1 MNRTVKLYRSVKRPS
16 GAWGT
21 QPVPDNQLRTLK
33 DLPEGQGKFYL
44 AYYAG
49 NTRKM
54 PPVGRFADAAKQK
67 LVQRRKEL
75 DAHASGVDLPVE
87 PEPEPKPESNLG
99 AGVGKYLSQM
109 MSFVGNDG
117 YGRTKKSVNAYRN
130 RLSFYLRFCAE
141 NRVTE
146 SRLGDYDHL
155 MEYVGWLRKQTK
167 RNGKTI
173 SDRYVFNI
181 FATLGTF
188 ALSLDIT
195 VPAKKILPK
204 LGYKKKE
211 VKAHTDQELQ
221 SLWPSCMP
229 DEELLYKFFLW
240 SMGREQEV
248 AHTEVGDLDFI
259 NNTVHICPKP
269 HRNYRL
275 KSKRNRNG
283 NVGDRYVPI
292 HASLMARLKEYIE
305 RKKLRDGDLL
315 FANRD
320 GNVEGH
326 YLRKLQE
333 IVKRADLPGKW
344 ELHKLR
350 KTGATLHYAGGK
362 GVPLATISQ
371 WLGHSSLQMTEIY
384 LDVKSTAPAQEHIQH
399 MIGAG
404 ALAAH
409 V

>member
-1 MNRTVKLYRSVKRPS
+1 MNRTVKLYRSVKRAS

-21 QPVPDNQLRTLK
+21 RPVSDKQLKNLK
-33 DLPEGQGKFYL
+33 DLPEGDGKYYL
-44 AYYAG
+44 SYYEG
-49 NTRKM
+49 KHRQM

-67 LVQRRKEL
+67 LVQKRKEL
-75 DAHASGVDLPVE
+75 DARATGVQLPSE
-87 PEPEPKPESNLG
+87 PEPETKAESNLV
-99 AGVGKYLSQM
+99 ACVEKYLSQM

-130 RLSFYLRFCAE
+130 RLGFYLRFCSE
-141 NRVTE
+141 NRITDL
-146 SRLGDYDHL
+146 RLGDYDHL
-155 MEYVGWLRKQTK
+155 LEFVGWLRKQTK
-167 RNGKTI
+167 RNGKGI

-211 VKAHTDQELQ
+211 VKAHTDRELQ
-221 SLWPSCMP
+221 SLWASCTL
-229 DEELLYKFFLW
+229 DDELLYKFFLW

-248 AHTEVGDLDFI
+248 AHSEVSDLNFFD
-259 NNTVHICPKP
+259 NTVHICPKP

-305 RKKLRDGDLL
+305 RKRLREGDLL
-315 FANRD
+315 FPNLD

-326 YLRKLQE
+326 YLRKLQA
-333 IVKRADLPGKW
+333 IVKRAKLPGKW

-350 KTGATLHYAGGK
+350 KTGATIHYAGGK
-362 GVPLATISQ
+362 GVPLATINQ

-384 LDVKSTAPAQEHIQH
+384 LDVKSTAPAQEHIQY

-404 ALAAH
+404 GLAAH

>member
-1 MNRTVKLYRSVKRPS
+1 MNRTVKLYRSVKRVS

-21 QPVPDNQLRTLK
+21 KPVPDNQLKNLK
-33 DLPEGQGKFYL
+33 DLPEGEGNYYL
-44 AYYAG
+44 AYYEG
-49 NTRKM
+49 KHRQM

-67 LVQRRKEL
+67 LVQKRKEL
-75 DAHASGVDLPVE
+75 DARATGVELPPE
-87 PEPEPKPESNLG
+87 PEPEPKPESNLA
-99 AGVGKYLSQM
+99 AGIEKYLSQM

-130 RLSFYLRFCAE
+130 RLSFYLRFCTE
-141 NRVTE
+141 QQVTDL
-146 SRLGDYDHL
+146 RLGDYDHL
-155 MEYVGWLRKQTK
+155 MEFVGWLRMQTK
-167 RNGKTI
+167 RNGKGI

-211 VKAHTDQELQ
+211 IKAHTDRELQ
-221 SLWPSCMP
+221 SLWASCML

-248 AHTEVGDLDFI
+248 AHTEVGDLNFFS
-259 NNTVHICPKP
+259 NTVHICPKP

-305 RKKLRDGDLL
+305 CKRQREGDLL
-315 FANRD
+315 FSNVE
-320 GNVEGH
+320 GNVEGTICGSC
-326 YLRKLQE
+326 K
-333 IVKRADLPGKW
+333 
-344 ELHKLR
+344 
-350 KTGATLHYAGGK
+350 
-362 GVPLATISQ
+362 PL
-371 WLGHSSLQMTEIY
+371 
-384 LDVKSTAPAQEHIQH
+384 
-399 MIGAG
+399 
-404 ALAAH
+404 
-409 V
+409 

>member
-1 MNRTVKLYRSVKRPS
+1 MNRIVKLYRSVKRPS

-33 DLPEGQGKFYL
+33 DLPKGEGNYHLGYYEGKH
-44 AYYAG
+44 
-49 NTRKM
+49 RQM

-67 LVQRRKEL
+67 LIQKRKEL
-75 DAHASGVDLPVE
+75 DAHATGVEIP
-87 PEPEPKPESNLG
+87 PEAESEPKSESNLA
-99 AGVGKYLSQM
+99 AGIEKYLSQM
-109 MSFVGNDG
+109 MSFVGNDS

-130 RLSFYLRFCAE
+130 RLSFYLRFC
-141 NRVTE
+141 TE
-146 SRLGDYDHL
+146 KRITDLSLGDYDHL

-167 RNGKTI
+167 RNGKAI

-211 VKAHTDQELQ
+211 VKAHTDRELQ
-221 SLWPSCMP
+221 SLWASCMP

-248 AHTEVGDLDFI
+248 ANTEVGDLDFT

-292 HASLMARLKEYIE
+292 HASLMARLKEYIG
-305 RKKLRDGDLL
+305 RKKLREGDLL
-315 FANRD
+315 FPNLE

-326 YLRKLQE
+326 YLRKLQD
-333 IVKRADLPGKW
+333 IVKRAALPGKW

-404 ALAAH
+404 ALASH

>member
-1 MNRTVKLYRSVKRPS
+1 MNRTVKLYRSVKRPL
-16 GAWGT
+16 GAWST
-21 QPVPDNQLRTLK
+21 RPVPDKQLRTLR
-33 DLPEGQGKFYL
+33 DLPEGEGNYYL
-44 AYYAG
+44 AYYEG
-49 NTRKM
+49 KHRQM

-67 LVQRRKEL
+67 LVQKRKEL
-75 DAHASGVDLPVE
+75 DARATGVELPPE
-87 PEPEPKPESNLG
+87 TEPEPKPESNL
-99 AGVGKYLSQM
+99 AAEVEKYLSQM

-130 RLSFYLRFCAE
+130 RLSFYLRFCTE
-141 NRVTE
+141 KRVTDL
-146 SRLGDYDHL
+146 RLGDYDHL
-155 MEYVGWLRKQTK
+155 MEYVGWLRKQAK

-204 LGYKKKE
+204 LGYKKKD
-211 VKAHTDQELQ
+211 VKAHTDRELQ
-221 SLWPSCMP
+221 SLWASCMP

-305 RKKLRDGDLL
+305 RKKLREGDLL
-315 FANRD
+315 FANLE

-333 IVKRADLPGKW
+333 IVKRANLPGKW

-350 KTGATLHYAGGK
+350 KTGATLHYGGGK